1 MSLTNTPMNKH
12 KLYEIEITLKQS
24 FRISAHTKA
33 EAQRE
38 ALAEYQR
45 ILEGIN
51 SDELELADT
60 KVTHIKTSN

>member
-1 MSLTNTPMNKH
+1 MNKH
-12 KLYEIEITLKQS
+12 KLYEIELTLKQS
-24 FRISAHTKA
+24 FRIAAHTKA
-33 EAQRE
+33 EAKRE

-60 KVTHIKTSN
+60 KVTHIETSN